1 MDDQEILQGFGKIL
15 ITDVRDAVM
24 STMAMDYHGRFNT
37 PESKNFQ
44 KLLAENNIP
53 EELFNHIC
61 LKTIDEVI
69 FKLLVAFEEN
79 HPELI
84 VHYLGTDLAAIS
96 DGLGGDFLGDWIPDH
111 SAYPGGAWD
120 EAI

>member
-1 MDDQEILQGFGKIL
+1 MDDRDVLQGFGKIL
-15 ITDVRDAVM
+15 MTDVRDAAL

-61 LKTIDEVI
+61 LKTIDAVI
-69 FKLLVAFEEN
+69 FQLLVTIEEN

-84 VHYLGTDLAAIS
+84 VHYLGEDLAAIS
-96 DGLGGDFLGDWIPDH
+96 DGLGGDFLVDWIPGH

-120 EAI
+120 DAI